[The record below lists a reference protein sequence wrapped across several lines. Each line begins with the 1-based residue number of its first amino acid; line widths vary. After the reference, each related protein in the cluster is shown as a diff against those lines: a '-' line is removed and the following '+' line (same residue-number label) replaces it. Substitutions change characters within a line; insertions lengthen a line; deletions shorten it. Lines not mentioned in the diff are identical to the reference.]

1 MPANAL
7 PSTSPSTPST
17 SSKLPSYAQEF
28 GHGIYAIDTAFQRDH
43 FDAAY
48 LMVDD
53 GRAAFIDTG
62 TRHAVP
68 RLLGTLEALGLSP
81 QAVDWVIPTH
91 VHLDHAGGVGPLME
105 QLPTA
110 RLLVHP
116 RGLRH
121 MVDPSALWAG
131 ALAVYGEEE
140 MQRSYGTL
148 VGVPE
153 ARTVASTDEQRITL
167 GQRELRLIDT
177 PGHAR
182 HHHCIWDPVSR
193 GWFTGDTFGLSY
205 REFDDTNGRAW
216 ILPTSTPVQFEP
228 DALIASIERMLA
240 AQPQRM
246 YLTHYGAVGR
256 DAADVQ
262 RLAQLLVSQIREM
275 AAIAMSLREASDRHE
290 ALKRELLALYQR
302 GVAAHLVD
310 AMPPDAMT
318 PERVA
323 HLLTM
328 DVELN
333 AQGLGVWLDK
343 LDKLPTR

>member
-1 MPANAL
+1 VPHFSPL
-7 PSTSPSTPST
+7 PP
-17 SSKLPSYAQEF
+17 YIQDHCQ
-28 GHGIYAIDTAFQRDH
+28 GVYAIDTAFQRDH

-48 LMVDD
+48 LIVDD
-53 GRAAFIDTG
+53 GRAAFVDTG
-62 TRHAVP
+62 TRHAIP
-68 RLLGTLEALGLSP
+68 RLLGTLEALGLP
-81 QAVDWVIPTH
+81 RDAVEWVIPTH

-105 QLPTA
+105 LLPAA

-131 ALAVYGEEE
+131 ALAVYGEAE
-140 MQRSYGTL
+140 MRRSYGEL

-153 ARTVASTDEQRITL
+153 SRTVASTDEQRITL
-167 GQRELRLIDT
+167 GHRSLRLIDT

-182 HHHCIWDPVSR
+182 HHHCLWDEFSG
-193 GWFTGDTFGLSY
+193 GWFAGDTFGLSY
-205 REFDDTNGRAW
+205 REFDDAQGRAW

-228 DALIASIERMLA
+228 DALIGSIQRMLQT
-240 AQPQRM
+240 QPRRM
-246 YLTHYGAVGR
+246 FLTHYGAVGQ
-256 DAADVQ
+256 DPADVQ
-262 RLAQLLVSQIREM
+262 RLAGLLVDQIHAM
-275 AAIAMSLREASDRHE
+275 ADIAQRLRDVPDRHA

-302 GVAAHLVD
+302 GVAAHLGD
-310 AMPPDAMT
+310 TLP

-323 HLLTM
+323 QWLDM

-343 LDKLPTR
+343 QRA